1 MEYNHRNSNKRGRE
15 VTPNVPLPPL
25 KPKEVENTLP
35 DTLSMFINPL
45 PGSSQQQQQLVQE
58 PFIQQQFIQEPFI
71 QQQLAQQQLAQQQL
85 AQQQFVQQQ
94 LFQQQF
100 VQQHDNGSLMQL
112 DFSLPDS
119 GEQQQQQLVFPV
131 MLPLPVEM
139 EIKPEPKLLLEGT
152 FMVSSLLLYS

>member
-58 PFIQQQFIQEPFI
+58 PFI
-71 QQQLAQQQLAQQQL
+71 QQQLAQQQL

>member
-58 PFIQQQFIQEPFI
+58 PFIQEPFIQEPFI
-71 QQQLAQQQLAQQQL
+71 QQQL

-139 EIKPEPKLLLEGT
+139 EIKAEPKLLLEGT

>member
-1 MEYNHRNSNKRGRE
+1 MEYNHHNSNKRGRE

-25 KPKEVENTLP
+25 KPKEVEKTLP

-58 PFIQQQFIQEPFI
+58 PFIQEPFIQEPFI
-71 QQQLAQQQLAQQQL
+71 QQQLAQQQL

-112 DFSLPDS
+112 DFSIPDS
-119 GEQQQQQLVFPV
+119 GQQQQQQLVYPV

-152 FMVSSLLLYS
+152 FMVSSFFF

>member
-58 PFIQQQFIQEPFI
+58 PFIQEPFIQEPFI
-71 QQQLAQQQLAQQQL
+71 QQQL

-152 FMVSSLLLYS
+152 FMASSLLLYS